1 MQHIDMLRRV
11 STTTPAQ
18 LSLELNI
25 DQKRIRGFLRELYGT
40 LPEGVTRWELE
51 ASEAEAVR
59 AQFAN
64 SLQTIDPTL
73 WTLEP
78 GDTVLRRE
86 VHAAYGGQQQG
97 GIITPKSIPDILV
110 ITSPESG
117 ARHGYDRFEGLQED
131 GSFLYTGEGQY
142 GSQVFARGNAALRDA
157 AQRGRPIRL
166 FTKQGTFV
174 TYVGEFTTGDP
185 AFRIELIP
193 DSKGDLREGIIFN
206 LVPVNADV
214 EALDVRPEP
223 LAGKAHALAWSP
235 PESSSYVVGAPQAP
249 AERVASRIEFELQRD
264 FGRWITDRGETPQR
278 LRLDSAGVAVE
289 PDLFIE
295 ESGWVVEAKK
305 SPARGY
311 VRTAIGQVLD
321 YALLARK
328 AGHAA
333 VPVILLPSRPIA
345 HLEALLT
352 ELGIIL
358 IVRTEDGFSVIE

>member
-1 MQHIDMLRRV
+1 M

-25 DQKRIRGFLRELYGT
+25 DQKRIRGFLRDLYGT

-51 ASEAEAVR
+51 DSGAEAVR
-59 AQFAN
+59 TEFAN
-64 SLQTIDPTL
+64 PLRAIDPTL

-117 ARHGYDRFEGLQED
+117 ARHGYDTFEGLQED
-131 GSFLYTGEGQY
+131 GSFHYTGEGQY

-166 FTKQGTFV
+166 FTKRGKFV

-185 AFRIELIP
+185 AFRIEMIP

-206 LVPVNADV
+206 LVPVNADA
-214 EALDVRPEP
+214 EALDVRSEP
-223 LAGKAHALAWSP
+223 LVGDAQVLAWTP
-235 PESSSYVVGAPQAP
+235 PQSSSYVVGAPLAP
-249 AERVASRIEFELQRD
+249 TERVASRIEFELQRD

-278 LRLDSAGVAVE
+278 LRLDSAGVTVE

-321 YALLARK
+321 YTLLARK

-333 VPVILLPSRPIA
+333 APVILLPSRPIA
-345 HLEALLT
+345 HLEALLS
-352 ELGIIL
+352 ELGITL
-358 IVRTEDGFSVIE
+358 IVRAEEGFLVIE